1 MAASRQIR
9 YKPIAIYGLLVKK
22 EKCIDGLYIYYRDRA
37 FHRVGE
43 PKNAGL
49 VVDPPDHSVLIV
61 ETTCEIGDDK
71 WQGTDEA
78 KDRIF
83 TDLELENICR
93 REDVVEVNLLHGES
107 GYPVF
112 ALGFE
117 PHLEEVKNWI
127 QSVPNLQ
134 SVGRQGGFTYPNMH
148 SAMRMGAK
156 AAGVAMKRLG
166 ID

>member
-71 WQGTDEA
+71 CL
-78 KDRIF
+78 RVS
-83 TDLELENICR
+83 C
-93 REDVVEVNLLHGES
+93 EDVSGCARLSINKLHLSSRNES
-107 GYPVF
+107 F
-112 ALGFE
+112 AN
-117 PHLEEVKNWI
+117 H
-127 QSVPNLQ
+127 
-134 SVGRQGGFTYPNMH
+134 
-148 SAMRMGAK
+148 
-156 AAGVAMKRLG
+156 
-166 ID
+166 